1 MPSLYAIDR
10 EIMACVDFE
19 TGEVIDPERLES
31 LQMERDLKLEGVA
44 CWIKNLLSDAEAI
57 KAEKEALADR
67 EARCRKKAEDLK
79 NWLAVALSGQKFSTA
94 KCVVSFRRSE
104 KVEILD
110 ENIIPKK
117 YLTKTVTVKPD
128 KAAIKALLKDGKT
141 VKGCCLI
148 ENQNIQIK

>member
-1 MPSLYAIDR
+1 MPSLYAIDQ

-31 LQMERDLKLEGVA
+31 LQIERELKLEGVA

-57 KAEKEALADR
+57 KAEKDALAER
-67 EARCRKKAEDLK
+67 EARCRKKADSLK
-79 NWLAVALSGQKFSTA
+79 EWLGKALEGQKFNTA
-94 KCVVSFRRSE
+94 KCAVSFRKSTKLE
-104 KVEILD
+104 VFD
-110 ENIIPKK
+110 ADIIPKEF
-117 YLTKTVTVKPD
+117 LVETVTVKPD
-128 KAAIKALLKDGKT
+128 ANAIKALLKESQE